1 MGGSKESSGNRQAGG
16 KGRFHFIWK
25 VAWKMEVIKEV
36 CRQGLKMRWEWR
48 FQALSEVTDG

>member
-25 VAWKMEVIKEV
+25 VAWKMKVIKEV